1 MRQVASILIGLGL
14 LVAGCYVESSD
25 WVWARGGGPI
35 TPINYNIEVTSSG
48 TDEWYSCCAHNPD
61 RGEYMVVYEAGGQ
74 IMGTI
79 LEDYRGSVVVSFPKV
94 AALKIVSRM
103 TGVETKVFDD
113 DVTDAV
119 GELVNII
126 AGNAKE
132 GLQQFRIEI
141 SLPSVVKGPQ
151 HTIAWMVGVPVI
163 AIPLASE
170 FGTIYLFVSM
180 RES

>member
-1 MRQVASILIGLGL
+1 MDVKYINPFITASLKAFGTFLQTKVEAQKPLLFEAGKSDLQYDVSGIIGL
-14 LVAGCYVESSD
+14 AG
-25 WVWARGGGPI
+25 
-35 TPINYNIEVTSSG
+35 EV
-48 TDEWYSCCAHNPD
+48 
-61 RGEYMVVYEAGGQ
+61 
-74 IMGTI
+74 
-79 LEDYRGSVVVSFPKV
+79 RGSVVVSFPKI
-94 AALKIVSRM
+94 AALKIVSRL

-119 GELVNII
+119 GELVNIV